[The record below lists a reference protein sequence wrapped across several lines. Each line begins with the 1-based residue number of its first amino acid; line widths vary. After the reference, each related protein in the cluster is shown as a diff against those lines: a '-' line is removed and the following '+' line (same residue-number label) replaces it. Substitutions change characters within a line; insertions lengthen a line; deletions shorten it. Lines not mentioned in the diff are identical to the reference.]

1 MSFTVRDF
9 FNHINT
15 DTPSITIYDAN
26 YNILYHK
33 DADKL
38 LCRIDSAIWDSEIA
52 WIDKAD
58 NTAIILRIY
67 DDDEEE

>member
-1 MSFTVRDF
+1 MLTKCQEKALKAM
-9 FNHINT
+9 NKE
-15 DTPSITIYDAN
+15 Y
-26 YNILYHK
+26 
-33 DADKL
+33 
-38 LCRIDSAIWDSEIA
+38 A

>member
-1 MSFTVRDF
+1 MQYGTNFS
-9 FNHINT
+9 N
-15 DTPSITIYDAN
+15 
-26 YNILYHK
+26 
-33 DADKL
+33 
-38 LCRIDSAIWDSEIA
+38 AIWDSEIA